1 MIKDMSKVLSIV
13 LVLCFFCS
21 TLFSQLPKTEIYS
34 FQFRIISD
42 SMVLTN
48 GKRLTSFNPNGYNNQ
63 PQFFGDDIVYLSSNY
78 FDPSQ
83 TDIIKLDLRNQRL
96 TRVTATPE
104 GEYSPTIMK
113 NGREFSVI
121 KDTQGLGDIYQLLWS
136 YPVNQLTPGRR
147 VIPNITTVGYHN
159 WLSSSKIALFLVE
172 SPIQMAIYDIFEE
185 SLVSLGTD
193 IGRCMVT
200 LGNQLFYTR
209 INANGDHVLNAIDY
223 ISDKNETFQTL
234 PKGTQD
240 FAITDNGR
248 IICGQGSA
256 LFMSSPNPT
265 AEWVKIKEL
274 DKNNINKISRMTIR
288 KNKILIVN
296 AK

>member
-1 MIKDMSKVLSIV
+1 MCKLLSWLIF
-13 LVLCFFCS
+13 LCLLS
-21 TLFSQLPKTEIYS
+21 TTLSSQLPNTEIYS

-48 GKRLTSFNPNGYNNQ
+48 GKRLTSFNQDGYNNQ
-63 PQFFGDDIVYLSSNY
+63 PQFFGDDIVYISSNY
-78 FDPSQ
+78 FDPTQ
-83 TDIIKLDLRNQRL
+83 TDIIKLNLRNQRL

-121 KDTQGLGDIYQLLWS
+121 KDTQGLDDIYQVLWS
-136 YPVNQLTPGRR
+136 YPTNQLTSGRR
-147 VIPNITTVGYHN
+147 IIPDITTVGYHN
-159 WLSSSKIALFLVE
+159 WLTSSKIALFLVE
-172 SPIQMAIYDIFEE
+172 NPIQMAVYDVHEE
-185 SLVSLGTD
+185 SLVSFGSD

-200 LGNQLFYTR
+200 LGNRLFYTR
-209 INANGDHVLNAIDY
+209 INTDGDHILNSYDFQN
-223 ISDKNETFQTL
+223 DENESHQSL

-240 FAITDNGR
+240 FAITADGR

-256 LFMSSPNPT
+256 LFMSNPGLD
-265 AEWVKIKEL
+265 ESWIKIKEL
-274 DKNNINKISRMTIR
+274 KANNINRISRMTIR
-288 KNKILIVN
+288 KNKILLVN